1 MNAAWAGLRLAV
13 GTLTMIPVGHIPPP
27 TRRVGAWSM
36 ALAPVAALPLGVL
49 VAATC
54 LLGRWLALPAL
65 VTASLSIGALALA
78 TRALHLDGLA
88 DTADGIGAGWDRE
101 RALRVLRTGDVGP
114 MGVAAVLVV
123 VLVQIAAVAALQ
135 EIARGWLIVGAAVVA
150 SRVAATL
157 GCLRGLPPAEGSTLG
172 VVVAS
177 TVPGPVG
184 AVVVGVTAAALTTAG
199 TLAGLPWWQG
209 AAAVVA
215 LLAVV
220 GWVVRSALR
229 VFGGINGDVLGA
241 VIEVGLGTLLVVLT
255 VGIAS

>member
-65 VTASLSIGALALA
+65 VTASLSIGAL
-78 TRALHLDGLA
+78 HLDGLA

-135 EIARGWLIVGAAVVA
+135 ELARGWLIVGAAVVA

-184 AVVVGVTAAALTTAG
+184 AVVVGATAAALTTAG

>member
-1 MNAAWAGLRLAV
+1 MNAAWGGLRLAV

-101 RALRVLRTGDVGP
+101 RALREERPHRLDEPRPNGVGDRGGARP
-114 MGVAAVLVV
+114 RRD
-123 VLVQIAAVAALQ
+123 IRALFH
-135 EIARGWLIVGAAVVA
+135 
-150 SRVAATL
+150 
-157 GCLRGLPPAEGSTLG
+157 AEG
-172 VVVAS
+172 
-177 TVPGPVG
+177 
-184 AVVVGVTAAALTTAG
+184 
-199 TLAGLPWWQG
+199 
-209 AAAVVA
+209 
-215 LLAVV
+215 
-220 GWVVRSALR
+220 
-229 VFGGINGDVLGA
+229 
-241 VIEVGLGTLLVVLT
+241 LV
-255 VGIAS
+255 

>member
-1 MNAAWAGLRLAV
+1 M
-13 GTLTMIPVGHIPPP
+13 
-27 TRRVGAWSM
+27 
-36 ALAPVAALPLGVL
+36 
-49 VAATC
+49 
-54 LLGRWLALPAL
+54 
-65 VTASLSIGALALA
+65 
-78 TRALHLDGLA
+78 
-88 DTADGIGAGWDRE
+88 
-101 RALRVLRTGDVGP
+101 LRTGDVGP

-135 EIARGWLIVGAAVVA
+135 ELARGWLIVGAAVVA

-184 AVVVGVTAAALTTAG
+184 AVVVGATAAALTTAG

-229 VFGGINGDVLGA
+229 RHHRDPV
-241 VIEVGLGTLLVVLT
+241 
-255 VGIAS
+255 

>member
-1 MNAAWAGLRLAV
+1 MNAAWGGLRLAV

-78 TRALHLDGLA
+78 TRAL
-88 DTADGIGAGWDRE
+88 
-101 RALRVLRTGDVGP
+101 RVLRTGDVGP

-135 EIARGWLIVGAAVVA
+135 ELAHGWLIVGAAVVA

-184 AVVVGVTAAALTTAG
+184 AVVVGATAAALTTAG

>member
-1 MNAAWAGLRLAV
+1 
-13 GTLTMIPVGHIPPP
+13 
-27 TRRVGAWSM
+27 
-36 ALAPVAALPLGVL
+36 
-49 VAATC
+49 
-54 LLGRWLALPAL
+54 
-65 VTASLSIGALALA
+65 
-78 TRALHLDGLA
+78 
-88 DTADGIGAGWDRE
+88 
-101 RALRVLRTGDVGP
+101 
-114 MGVAAVLVV
+114 
-123 VLVQIAAVAALQ
+123 
-135 EIARGWLIVGAAVVA
+135 VGAAVVA

-184 AVVVGVTAAALTTAG
+184 AVVVGATAAALTTAG

>member
-78 TRALHLDGLA
+78 TRAL
-88 DTADGIGAGWDRE
+88 
-101 RALRVLRTGDVGP
+101 
-114 MGVAAVLVV
+114 
-123 VLVQIAAVAALQ
+123 VQIAAVAALQ
-135 EIARGWLIVGAAVVA
+135 EIARGWLLVGAAVVA

-184 AVVVGVTAAALTTAG
+184 AVVVGATAAALTTAG